1 MIRLLIS
8 LAMVVTASASVGTKF
23 YVFREDC
30 YETQDWTDFDCLK
43 FTGKRVVGL
52 VSSFGAMGLKVPQIQ
67 KILAKSSVEGIN
79 KYGLYMDLINLLSLV
94 GNSWRL
100 GIGFGVWGGP
110 FFVWFQNV
118 VIIVLCWRYSK
129 TTKLAEVLTVILLT
143 SATAYLMFS
152 GTPWMTDEAWQLVS
166 SSQTV
171 MILFST
177 LPQIWQNFTA
187 KSTGQLAFISQYLLC
202 QGSGVKL
209 YLVSSESDDFCFLLP
224 FAVKFTMYSVIL
236 LQFALYW
243 NSKGGV
249 KVE

>member
-1 MIRLLIS
+1 
-8 LAMVVTASASVGTKF
+8 
-23 YVFREDC
+23 
-30 YETQDWTDFDCLK
+30 
-43 FTGKRVVGL
+43 
-52 VSSFGAMGLKVPQIQ
+52 
-67 KILAKSSVEGIN
+67 
-79 KYGLYMDLINLLSLV
+79 
-94 GNSWRL
+94 
-100 GIGFGVWGGP
+100 
-110 FFVWFQNV
+110 
-118 VIIVLCWRYSK
+118 
-129 TTKLAEVLTVILLT
+129 
-143 SATAYLMFS
+143 MFS
-152 GTPWMTDEAWQLVS
+152 GTPWMSDKAWQLVS